1 MKRVILTLTDG
12 IVPQSVEAF
21 EVEGREEFVIYHM
34 PTYGWRV
41 AMPALG
47 STIVDTFFPDQDAAL
62 SFVQDIS
69 ELPIKWRKL
78 NPKNAAERSA
88 PFKEKVYEAARRW
101 SKQHNG

>member
-1 MKRVILTLTDG
+1 MKRVVLTLIDG
-12 IVPQSVEAF
+12 IIPQSVEAF

-47 STIVDTFFPDQDAAL
+47 TTIVDTFFPDQDAAL

-69 ELPIKWRKL
+69 ELHIKWRKL
-78 NPKNAAERSA
+78 KPENAAEMSA
-88 PFKEKVYEAARRW
+88 PFKKKVHEAARRW
-101 SKQHNG
+101 STVHHE